1 MAEETKSNEQVH
13 EENNT
18 FVATETG
25 EKPTAEDY
33 LGHGEYTSTEPI
45 LQGSPYYHNGR
56 LITTQEELDAIRK
69 EFDEYAKDDSNVV
82 NADEVKEANKK
93 SKKTD
98 NK

>member
-1 MAEETKSNEQVH
+1 MAENKSNEQVH

-18 FVATETG
+18 FVATESG

-56 LITTQEELDAIRK
+56 LITTQEELDEIRA
-69 EFDEYAKDDSNVV
+69 EFDKYAKDDSNVV
-82 NADEVKEANKK
+82 NPGGDKK
-93 SKKTD
+93 SSKK
-98 NK
+98 